1 MSADAIQSIVALSHW
16 VIAVVLGLATLAF
29 LIWFCVPAW
38 RVGGALSRASA
49 SLAGLKRAGPV
60 LDLEV
65 VAKKAMGTDALQHA
79 WAEYRDTLHPQTGT
93 NARGE
98 QVVARWR
105 ATATANTFF
114 TEALLVDSPL
124 RTEFFKHL
132 PGILTGVGIIGTFS
146 GLIFG
151 LMGFQVSDD
160 ANTVRASL
168 QGLLN
173 AVGGAFRVSAA
184 AIFLAML
191 ATLVEKLVISRL
203 YRLTER
209 LCAQVDGLFE
219 SGAGEEYLA
228 RLVAASETSATQAQH
243 IKDALVT
250 DLKAILT
257 DLTERQLAAMNTS
270 NAQLGQQIA
279 TAVTDT
285 LKGPMEGIS
294 EAVKSVAG
302 QQGDAVNKMLTD
314 VLASFAGRMEGMFG
328 GQLNGMNEL
337 LQQTAATMQNTAQQ
351 FEALALKIEQAGSGA
366 TDKMALRM
374 EELLRTFSERQAE
387 NNAQMAEFMAKLRT
401 MVAEGTTQ
409 NAELMQGTFTELSQI
424 TAKLVNQIG
433 AQSTQA
439 TNTLQRD
446 MKAVSE
452 QMTGAVGQQKENLDT
467 LAAGVKQAAETMQD
481 AVTRMRAGVDD
492 NVARMAGAAERLD
505 SAAGKL
511 SSSLQ
516 AMSEAADAVD
526 AGVDH
531 LTDATKSLNAAV
543 TAQNLSIGQHKEVR
557 DAITVMVAE
566 LRKVVEN
573 ASRDAT
579 VNDRLVKQLESAAER
594 LVRAQ
599 QEADK
604 YLDGVTD
611 TLAAAHEAFASS
623 VSATLQRGNA
633 DFQQELGRAVD
644 MLRTAIQD
652 LGDLFDSLP
661 SAAGRR

>member
-1 MSADAIQSIVALSHW
+1 M
-16 VIAVVLGLATLAF
+16 
-29 LIWFCVPAW
+29 
-38 RVGGALSRASA
+38 
-49 SLAGLKRAGPV
+49 
-60 LDLEV
+60 
-65 VAKKAMGTDALQHA
+65 
-79 WAEYRDTLHPQTGT
+79 
-93 NARGE
+93 
-98 QVVARWR
+98 
-105 ATATANTFF
+105 
-114 TEALLVDSPL
+114 
-124 RTEFFKHL
+124 
-132 PGILTGVGIIGTFS
+132 
-146 GLIFG
+146 
-151 LMGFQVSDD
+151 
-160 ANTVRASL
+160 
-168 QGLLN
+168 
-173 AVGGAFRVSAA
+173 VSAA

-257 DLTERQLAAMNTS
+257 DLTERQLAAMTTS
-270 NAQLGQQIA
+270 NAQLGQQIT

-285 LKGPMEGIS
+285 LKGPLEGIS

-314 VLASFAGRMEGMFG
+314 VLASFAGRMEGIFG
-328 GQLNGMNEL
+328 GQLSGMNEL
-337 LQQTAATMQNTAQQ
+337 LQQTAATMQHTAQQ

-374 EELLRTFSERQAE
+374 EELLRTFSVQQAE

-401 MVAEGTTQ
+401 IVAEGTTQ

-424 TAKLVNQIG
+424 TAKLVDQIG

-452 QMTGAVGQQKENLDT
+452 QMTGAVGQQKENLDA

-492 NVARMAGAAERLD
+492 NVARMGGAAERLD

-516 AMSEAADAVD
+516 AMSDAADAVD
-526 AGVDH
+526 KGVDH

-611 TLAAAHEAFASS
+611 TLAEAHQAFANT

-652 LGDLFDSLP
+652 LGDLFDGLP
-661 SAAGRR
+661 GAAGRR

>member
-1 MSADAIQSIVALSHW
+1 MSADTIQFIVTLSHW
-16 VIAVVLGLATLAF
+16 VIGVTLGLATLAF
-29 LIWFCVPAW
+29 LIWFCVPAR
-38 RVGGALSRASA
+38 RVGVALGRAED
-49 SLAGLKRAGPV
+49 SLAKLKRAGPV
-60 LDLEV
+60 LDLEA
-65 VAKKAMGTDALQHA
+65 VAKQAMGADALQHA
-79 WAEYRDTLHPQTGT
+79 WAEYRDTLHPQTGS

-98 QVVARWR
+98 QVVVRWR

-151 LMGFQVSDD
+151 LLGFQVSDD
-160 ANTVRASL
+160 ATAVRTSL

-173 AVGGAFRVSAA
+173 AVGGAFMVSAA

-228 RLVAASETSATQAQH
+228 RLVVASETSATQAQH

-257 DLTERQLAAMNTS
+257 ELTERQLAAMTAS
-270 NAQLGQQIA
+270 NAQLGQQIT

-285 LKGPMEGIS
+285 LKGPLEGIS

-302 QQGDAVNKMLTD
+302 HQGDAVNKMLTD

-328 GQLNGMNEL
+328 GQLSGMNDL
-337 LQQTAATMQNTAQQ
+337 LQQTAATMQSTAQQ

-366 TDKMALRM
+366 TDKMASRM
-374 EELLRTFSERQAE
+374 EDLLRTFSERQAE
-387 NNAQMAEFMAKLRT
+387 NNAQMAEFMGKLRT
-401 MVAEGTTQ
+401 MVAEGTSQ

-424 TAKLVNQIG
+424 TAKLVDQLG
-433 AQSTQA
+433 QQSTQA

-452 QMTGAVGQQKENLDT
+452 QMTNAVGQQKENLEV
-467 LAAGVKQAAETMQD
+467 LATGVKQAAETMQD

-492 NVARMAGAAERLD
+492 NVARMGGAAERLD

-516 AMSEAADAVD
+516 AMSDAADAVD
-526 AGVDH
+526 SGVDR
-531 LTDATKSLNAAV
+531 LTDATRSLNAAV
-543 TAQNLSIGQHKEVR
+543 AAQNQSIGQHKEVR

-573 ASRDAT
+573 ASRDAS
-579 VNDRLVKQLESAAER
+579 VNERLVKQLESAAER
-594 LVRAQ
+594 LIRAQ

-604 YLDGVTD
+604 YLDGVTE
-611 TLAAAHEAFASS
+611 TLAEAHEAFASS

-633 DFQQELGRAVD
+633 DFQQELGRAID

-652 LGDLFDSLP
+652 LGDMFDGLP
-661 SAAGRR
+661 TAAGRR

>member
-29 LIWFCVPAW
+29 LIWFCAPAW
-38 RVGGALSRASA
+38 RMGGALGRASA

-65 VAKKAMGTDALQHA
+65 VAKQAMGTGALQHA

-160 ANTVRASL
+160 ANTVRTSL

-173 AVGGAFRVSAA
+173 AVGGAFMVSAA

-257 DLTERQLAAMNTS
+257 DLTERQLAAMTTS
-270 NAQLGQQIA
+270 NAQLGEQIT

-285 LKGPMEGIS
+285 LKGPLEGIS

-424 TAKLVNQIG
+424 TAKLVDQIG

-452 QMTGAVGQQKENLDT
+452 QMTGAVGQQKENLDA

-481 AVTRMRAGVDD
+481 AVTRMRAGVDE
-492 NVARMAGAAERLD
+492 NVARMGGAAERLD

-611 TLAAAHEAFASS
+611 TLAEAHQAFANT

-652 LGDLFDSLP
+652 LGDLFDGLP
-661 SAAGRR
+661 GAAGRR